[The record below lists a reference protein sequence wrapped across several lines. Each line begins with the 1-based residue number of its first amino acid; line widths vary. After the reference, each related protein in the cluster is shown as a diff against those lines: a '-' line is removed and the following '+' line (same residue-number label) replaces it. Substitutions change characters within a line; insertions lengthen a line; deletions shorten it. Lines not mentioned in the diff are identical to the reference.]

1 MELNNSNNAF
11 EMTLLYPE
19 ARFVIIDIARNKDD
33 LNRLVRDG
41 DYYDIYSDFSIR
53 NVSVLQ
59 IKSLTQ
65 SDVLVQYIRND
76 DLAKYNH
83 IGEALVGEKTYN
95 VEMPTKNIG
104 NGISSFSLGYTG
116 MTLLYPEAR
125 IICIDIDST
134 LGKIGLNKLLK
145 EGSYWDGDYL
155 FSIKNARVL
164 QIQPFTKSDVLV
176 QYISEEDLAKYY
188 QKNEELVDEKNVRE
202 RIIRDISSSK
212 RIIKDE
218 EVEGSLGSISTL
230 TKQLITD
237 NEFFGEDYK
246 LELLSFLDMW
256 EKMISE
262 RQEIDFL
269 ITRGYLDQSIK
280 NNFAEPL
287 NTDPMIAAKVYNF
300 ILSGLIYRTE
310 EFCERDIKSN
320 EEKHIKVKQ

>member
-19 ARFVIIDIARNKDD
+19 ARFVIIDNKDR
-33 LNRLVRDG
+33 LNRLFRDG
-41 DYYDIYSDFSIR
+41 YYYDINSDFYID

-65 SDVLVQYIRND
+65 SDVLVQYISKE

-83 IGEALVGEKTYN
+83 TGEALVGEKTYN

-125 IICIDIDST
+125 IICIDIDN
-134 LGKIGLNKLLK
+134 LRGKAGLNRLLE

-164 QIQPFTKSDVLV
+164 QIQPFTKSDILV

-188 QKNEELVDEKNVRE
+188 RKNEELVDEKNVRE
-202 RIIRDISSSK
+202 

-246 LELLSFLDMW
+246 LGLLSFLDTW

-269 ITRGYLDQSIK
+269 ITGGYLDQSIK

-300 ILSGLIYRTE
+300 ILSGLIYKTE

>member
-19 ARFVIIDIARNKDD
+19 ARFVIIDSRDS
-33 LNRLVRDG
+33 LNRLFTDG
-41 DYYDIYSDFSIR
+41 YYYDIYSDFSIR
-53 NVSVLQ
+53 NARVLQ

-65 SDVLVQYIRND
+65 SDVLVQYISKE

-104 NGISSFSLGYTG
+104 NEISSFSLGYTG

-125 IICIDIDST
+125 IICINIDNVR
-134 LGKIGLNKLLK
+134 GKAGLNRLLID
-145 EGSYWDGDYL
+145 ESYWDGDYL
-155 FSIKNARVL
+155 FSIKDVRVL
-164 QIQPFTKSDVLV
+164 QIQPLTKSDVLV
-176 QYISEEDLAKYY
+176 QYISKEDLAKYY

-246 LELLSFLDMW
+246 LKLLSFLDTW

-269 ITRGYLDQSIK
+269 ITNGYLDQSIK

-287 NTDPMIAAKVYNF
+287 NTDPMIAAKVYNY
-300 ILSGLIYRTE
+300 ILSGLIYKTE

>member
-19 ARFVIIDIARNKDD
+19 ARFVIIDSRDS
-33 LNRLVRDG
+33 LNRLFTDG
-41 DYYDIYSDFSIR
+41 YYYDIYSDFSIR
-53 NVSVLQ
+53 NARVLQ

-65 SDVLVQYIRND
+65 SDVLVQYIS
-76 DLAKYNH
+76 K
-83 IGEALVGEKTYN
+83 
-95 VEMPTKNIG
+95 
-104 NGISSFSLGYTG
+104 
-116 MTLLYPEAR
+116 
-125 IICIDIDST
+125 
-134 LGKIGLNKLLK
+134 
-145 EGSYWDGDYL
+145 
-155 FSIKNARVL
+155 
-164 QIQPFTKSDVLV
+164 
-176 QYISEEDLAKYY
+176 EDLAKYY

-246 LELLSFLDMW
+246 LKLLSFLDTW

-269 ITRGYLDQSIK
+269 ITNGYLDQSIK

-287 NTDPMIAAKVYNF
+287 NTNPMIAAKVYNY